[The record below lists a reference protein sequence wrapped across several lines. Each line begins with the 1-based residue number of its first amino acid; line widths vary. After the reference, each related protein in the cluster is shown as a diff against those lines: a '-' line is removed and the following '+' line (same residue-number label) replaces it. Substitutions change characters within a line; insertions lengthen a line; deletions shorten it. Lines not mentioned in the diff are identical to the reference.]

1 MLFGDPGSTE
11 MITEKSFTRDKSVN
25 KTMAIPH
32 EAEYRPGEEEPDLFR
47 VANSRRGGKQVET
60 EPLKVR

>member
-1 MLFGDPGSTE
+1 
-11 MITEKSFTRDKSVN
+11 
-25 KTMAIPH
+25 MAIPH

-60 EPLKVR
+60 EPPKVNERDLISLRVSKLTELTYG